1 MILNGL
7 LQLGSGVEFIVEVQF
22 HVRALFELNHDLHV
36 LNASFRVLG
45 AMEDV
50 MVRHEGVVT
59 KDVLDRMEQGVLR
72 KLVLTFT
79 KMDLPQRDQI
89 ERTLQMEPCPLLEI
103 DVSFSSLT
111 TDETDGRRW
120 QQAVEVPVDGKEL
133 CHTELGEALR
143 KKAEADAP
151 QQTAEAA
158 ARWARAA
165 EGLADSAV
173 EALAKDVVVEFT
185 KEEWEVLKPVGELQV
200 THFVRVGAVMY
211 QPVARCP

>member
-151 QQTAEAA
+151 QQTAE
-158 ARWARAA
+158 
-165 EGLADSAV
+165 GLADSAV
-173 EALAKDVVVEFT
+173 ETLAKDVVVEFT
-185 KEEWEVLKPVGELQV
+185 KEEWEVLKPVEELQV